1 MSIASFLKSLFSFPS
16 NSFESVVLLKG
27 VASQICELARAHYPR
42 EVVYFLSGKILN
54 HTLFIDGLLYQ
65 HYSSDSRHGIVYQN
79 LPILSSMVG
88 SFHSHPGF
96 FVTLQKQTF
105 LFLGSTALSILLL
118 KNRMILILFVLMT
131 VMGTQY
137 HFNSHDLLVS
147 FFFQNKKT
155 HNPLNFLLRF
165 GGGSCF

>member
-54 HTLFIDGLLYQ
+54 YTLFIDGLLYQ

-96 FVTLQKQTF
+96 SCNPSK
-105 LFLGSTALSILLL
+105 A
-118 KNRMILILFVLMT
+118 
-131 VMGTQY
+131 
-137 HFNSHDLLVS
+137 DLS
-147 FFFQNKKT
+147 FFRKYGFVHFIIRRPYDSSSFCAYDSYGHPIPFQ
-155 HNPLNFLLRF
+155 F
-165 GGGSCF
+165 S